1 MERGLGV
8 PLWWQDSVA
17 RNLCKK
23 DAVRGGVLDGSIVLR
38 GESSKVVRMADL
50 NLDYCHPSLP

>member
-1 MERGLGV
+1 M